1 MTLDPQ
7 PLIVR
12 VLKSGSH
19 ERPSFVAQPLL
30 GVTALENGPFH
41 WGGWTR
47 HRHDPFEGFLPSEI
61 ELVVEKL
68 GLVTAGEVGEIV
80 TGLRRDH
87 LGAFD
92 GSSNPF
98 EERDVLLGSVSW
110 EQGD

>member
-1 MTLDPQ
+1 MTRIRSWSRTWSTARRIEMAKAIR
-7 PLIVR
+7 IVR
-12 VLKSGSH
+12 C
-19 ERPSFVAQPLL
+19 R
-30 GVTALENGPFH
+30 
-41 WGGWTR
+41 TR

-80 TGLRRDH
+80 TGLGRDH

-98 EERDVLLGSVSW
+98 EERDVLLGSVSR